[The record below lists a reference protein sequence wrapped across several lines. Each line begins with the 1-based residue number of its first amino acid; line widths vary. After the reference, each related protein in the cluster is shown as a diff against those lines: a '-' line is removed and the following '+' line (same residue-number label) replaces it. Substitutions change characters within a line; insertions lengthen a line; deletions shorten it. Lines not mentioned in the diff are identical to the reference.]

1 MGRSCRNHHGA
12 LPPPPPGEGWGEGF
26 SARENPQEERAL
38 TRRCATTSP
47 ASGRGKR
54 SPRLDLSSY
63 IRSIAAAVI
72 TIGFT
77 LAINARAGDLIPY
90 NVVGDGIPQS
100 LTGSPGD
107 AVRGRALVLARTTTC
122 ILCHSGPFPE
132 TRFQG
137 DLAPDLAGAGNR
149 WTVSQLR
156 LRLVDA
162 SRFNAETIMPSY
174 YRTDGLVRVGRN
186 FAGRP
191 ILSASEIEDIVAF
204 LATLR
209 D

>member
-1 MGRSCRNHHGA
+1 MLAALIAASIA
-12 LPPPPPGEGWGEGF
+12 LPI
-26 SARENPQEERAL
+26 SAEAQEL
-38 TRRCATTSP
+38 VP
-47 ASGRGKR
+47 
-54 SPRLDLSSY
+54 Y
-63 IRSIAAAVI
+63 
-72 TIGFT
+72 TI
-77 LAINARAGDLIPY
+77 
-90 NVVGDGIPQS
+90 VGDGIPAS

-137 DLAPDLAGAGNR
+137 DLAPDLTGAGNR
-149 WTVSQLR
+149 WSVSQLR

-162 SRFNAETIMPSY
+162 SRFNPETIMPSY
-174 YRTDGLVRVGRN
+174 YRNDGLVRVGRN
-186 FAGRP
+186 FVGKP
-191 ILSASEIEDIVAF
+191 ILSAAEIEDIVAY